1 MKSDGRFICILPPK
15 ALDLHGGAHRECND
29 AKVARRLSQFHLNSQ
44 VWLSDGGG
52 VAVST
57 PSAAT
62 KTLVRP
68 EVFVNDTLIV
78 AFCGYLTNLEELTTK
93 MLYKELCEVGY
104 LPERNLSARVVGMLY
119 AKTHDPSQVVAKLRG
134 TFSFAVLDTE
144 SVRVFAARD
153 NSGSMPLFQG
163 RLPDGTLVVS
173 NFTPEGLEM
182 EEEVPSGHYIFGN
195 RRANVSHKFSPALD
209 ELQQATTHAHSAACH
224 ALEGLCAKRKPLV
237 LDPRAVS
244 FTEVVS
250 RAQKRKAFAK
260 GRTETALLTIRRDS
274 SGNIRC
280 DSGNIRCDS
289 GNIRCDSGNRK
300 VKTSL
305 PPPVKARVLFQK
317 DIPAVTPLVA
327 RLRNEKKRPDTPRR
341 PRETDINAAVSQLPS
356 MVISAEDHCFGSR
369 FAFSPPRVNTR
380 EKKGRRMA
388 NIYTKDGADGSSWWR
403 KKVDCVA
410 PFLQEP
416 ALAPGPVSPPKEED
430 EKVEKGMQEVEKKME
445 KEEEEKVEKKM
456 EKEEEEK
463 VEKKM
468 EKEEE
473 EKVEKGI
480 EKVEKGMEEVE
491 KEMGKEEEEEEE
503 VEKMEKKEKKVEI
516 PQKEQI
522 ELAVRMLHKI
532 ASSGKI
538 QIMLQ
543 QNEEYLGSPR
553 GPIKVPS
560 CSNLSRAC
568 ILRVSSLD
576 TLQVPSCSTLS
587 RACMLRV
594 SSMQRVGS
602 DLQSLVGEV

>member
-1 MKSDGRFICILPPK
+1 MKSYGRFICILPPK

-57 PSAAT
+57 PSVAT

-68 EVFVNDTLIV
+68 EVFVSDTLVV

-104 LPERNLSARVVGMLY
+104 LPERNLNARVVGMLY

-134 TFSFAVLDTE
+134 IFSFAVLDTE

-182 EEEVPSGHYIFGN
+182 EVEVPSGHYIFGN
-195 RRANVSHKFSPALD
+195 RRANVPHKFSPALD
-209 ELQQATTHAHSAACH
+209 ELQRAMTHAHSAAHH
-224 ALEGLCAKRKPLV
+224 ALEGLSARREPLV
-237 LDPRAVS
+237 LDPKAVS

-250 RAQKRKAFAK
+250 RAQKRKSFVKVAK
-260 GRTETALLTIRRDS
+260 GRAETTRGTIRRDS
-274 SGNIRC
+274 SGNVRC
-280 DSGNIRCDS
+280 DSRNIRLDS
-289 GNIRCDSGNRK
+289 GNGK
-300 VKTSL
+300 LKTSL
-305 PPPVKARVLFQK
+305 PPPVKARVFFQK
-317 DIPAVTPLVA
+317 DIPAVAPLAA
-327 RLRNEKKRPDTPRR
+327 RLRKEKKRPDTPRW
-341 PRETDINAAVSQLPS
+341 PRETVFNAAVSQLPS
-356 MVISAEDHCFGSR
+356 MVISTEDHCFGSP
-369 FAFSPPRVNTR
+369 FAFSPPRANTR
-380 EKKGRRMA
+380 EKNGRRMA

-403 KKVDCVA
+403 KKADRVA
-410 PFLQEP
+410 PFLHEP
-416 ALAPGPVSPPKEED
+416 DLAPVPVSPSK
-430 EKVEKGMQEVEKKME
+430 
-445 KEEEEKVEKKM
+445 
-456 EKEEEEK
+456 
-463 VEKKM
+463 
-468 EKEEE
+468 
-473 EKVEKGI
+473 
-480 EKVEKGMEEVE
+480 
-491 KEMGKEEEEEEE
+491 EEE
-503 VEKMEKKEKKVEI
+503 VEKMEKGMEEVHKVMEKEEHKEEVEKVEI

-543 QNEEYLGSPR
+543 QNEEAALGGNLR
-553 GPIKVPS
+553 GPIIKVPS

-568 ILRVSSLD
+568 MLRVSSLD
-576 TLQVPSCSTLS
+576 ALQVPSCSTLS